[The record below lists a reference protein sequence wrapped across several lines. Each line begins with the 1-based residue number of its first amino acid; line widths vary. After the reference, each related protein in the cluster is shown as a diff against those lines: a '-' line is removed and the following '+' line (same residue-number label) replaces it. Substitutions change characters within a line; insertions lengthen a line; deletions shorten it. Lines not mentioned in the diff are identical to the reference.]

1 MDIGAIVLC
10 GGESRRM
17 GRPKAWLPFGPERL
31 LQRVV
36 RLVGLSAAPV
46 IVVAAPGQDL
56 PTLRADVAV
65 VSETVSGRGPVQG
78 LAAGL
83 VALEGRV
90 ELAFVTAVDVP
101 LLVPG
106 WVGRL
111 AALIGD
117 DDLAIPRTGRLL
129 HPLSALYRPATVRP
143 AVDAMIVEGRFRA
156 REIVQRVRA
165 REVGADDLRDV
176 DPDLDTLANLNT
188 PDEYRA
194 ALLRAGFPA
203 EASE

>member
-1 MDIGAIVLC
+1 MDVAAIVLC

-36 RLVGLSAAPV
+36 RIVGEAAAPV
-46 IVVAAPGQDL
+46 VVAAATVQDL
-56 PTLRADVAV
+56 PPLPPGVSVLRDDVP
-65 VSETVSGRGPVQG
+65 GRGPVQG

-83 VALEGRV
+83 NALEGRV
-90 ELAFVTAVDVP
+90 TLAFATAVDAP

-111 AALIGD
+111 ADLIGD
-117 DDLAIPRTGRLL
+117 ADMAIPRTGALL

-143 AVDAMIVEGRFRA
+143 AIDRMIAEGRFRA
-156 REIVQRVRA
+156 SEIVDMVRA
-165 REVGADDLRDV
+165 REVRADELRDV
-176 DPDLDTLANLNT
+176 DPDLGTLANLNT
-188 PDEYRA
+188 PEEYRA
-194 ALLRAGFPA
+194 ALRRAGLA
-203 EASE
+203 EGPSD

>member
-1 MDIGAIVLC
+1 MDVGAIVLC

-36 RLVGLSAAPV
+36 RIVGEAAAPIV
-46 IVVAAPGQDL
+46 VVAAPGQDL
-56 PTLRADVAV
+56 PPLPPGVSIVFDDVP
-65 VSETVSGRGPVQG
+65 GRGPVVG

-83 VALEGRV
+83 AALDARV
-90 ELAFVTAVDVP
+90 MLAFATAVDAP

-111 AALIGD
+111 ADLIGD
-117 DDLAIPRTGRLL
+117 ADMAIPRTGRRL

-143 AVDAMIVEGRFRA
+143 AIERMISGGRFRA
-156 REIVQRVRA
+156 SELVERVRA
-165 REVGADDLRDV
+165 REVGADDLRGV
-176 DPDLDTLANLNT
+176 DPDLGTLTNMNT
-188 PDEYRA
+188 PLEYRA
-194 ALLRAGFPA
+194 ALLRAGFA
-203 EASE
+203 EEASD

>member
-17 GRPKAWLPFGPERL
+17 GRPKAWLRFGPERL

-46 IVVAAPGQDL
+46 VVVTAPGQDL

-65 VSETVSGRGPVQG
+65 VSDTVSGRGPVQG

-83 VALEGRV
+83 LELEGRV

-101 LLVPG
+101 FLVPG

-117 DDLAIPRTGRLL
+117 ADLAIPRTGPLL
-129 HPLSALYRPATVRP
+129 HPLSALYRPATVRT
-143 AVDAMIVEGRFRA
+143 AVEAMIVEGRFRA
-156 REIVQRVRA
+156 REIVKRVRT

-188 PDEYRA
+188 PDDYRA

-203 EASE
+203 EESE